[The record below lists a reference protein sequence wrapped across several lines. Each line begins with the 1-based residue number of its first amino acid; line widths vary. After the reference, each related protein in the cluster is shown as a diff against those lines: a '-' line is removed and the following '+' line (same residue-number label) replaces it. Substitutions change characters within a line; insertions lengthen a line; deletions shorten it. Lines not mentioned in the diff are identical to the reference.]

1 MGHRSSPSSGQ
12 NIGASTNA
20 EETFRRGKTGGSGL
34 SVFRLPPH
42 PTEPSAENGPLET
55 SISLGD
61 LHRKTIKFKCLV
73 QCKQILAVRDG
84 RVLVAHA
91 DPIFGGQLSRFKCSG
106 KDQLTSD

>member
-1 MGHRSSPSSGQ
+1 VGRQAVPACLFFVCHH
-12 NIGASTNA
+12 T
-20 EETFRRGKTGGSGL
+20 
-34 SVFRLPPH
+34 

-91 DPIFGGQLSRFKCSG
+91 DPISGGQLSRFKCYG
-106 KDQLTSD
+106 